1 MAYVSDDNLDTC
13 AENDVEL
20 YAKTNSAVAA
30 AAEAKLEEG
39 FNYNK
44 DAHMMQCSAGHLA
57 TRVEKRNAQN
67 GNIYNNYCFSVKK
80 CKSCP
85 MRENCKI
92 GKSKNHSYCI
102 TQVND
107 AHKARLEFENSE
119 EFADKMRIRHRIEEK
134 KRRDENSS
142 RLPKGGFCGLS
153 CYAITGIYNG
163 NCGKYEENC
172 KCNAGIN
179 SRFLF

>member
-1 MAYVSDDNLDTC
+1 MMFKLLFLKKLYDLSDERLISAAQTDMAYVSDDNLDTC

-44 DAHMMQCSAGHLA
+44 DAHMMQCPAGHLA

-85 MRENCKI
+85 INI
-92 GKSKNHSYCI
+92 VY
-102 TQVND
+102 TLAND
-107 AHKARLEFENSE
+107 L
-119 EFADKMRIRHRIEEK
+119 
-134 KRRDENSS
+134 S
-142 RLPKGGFCGLS
+142 RLFCIS
-153 CYAITGIYNG
+153 
-163 NCGKYEENC
+163 
-172 KCNAGIN
+172 
-179 SRFLF
+179 